1 MDSTIWIIAFSKYSK
16 TCDQLFRM
24 IEELDVT
31 TPFQLLDIDNKKLRK
46 RIKSTS
52 NFSIEYVPCVIS
64 VNSMGIASQY
74 EGQKAFEIVKRMSPQ
89 PPPPPP
95 PPQRVQHVQVEPSQP
110 SQQQTPPPPTFEQQ
124 GVTPIENL
132 MDEPPMDVSG
142 GGKGS
147 AIKGNKLS
155 VSQIMKNAPKDEPVQ
170 QVQLP
175 TIEQKSGGSK
185 ISVSEIMSQYQ

>member
-24 IEELDVT
+24 IEELNVT

-74 EGQKAFEIVKRMSPQ
+74 EGQKAFEIVKRMSPP

-95 PPQRVQHVQVEPSQP
+95 PPQRVQHVQLEPSQP
-110 SQQQTPPPPTFEQQ
+110 SQQQAPPPPTFEQQ

-132 MDEPPMDVSG
+132 MAEPPMDVSG

-185 ISVSEIMSQYQ
+185 ISVSEIMSQYE

>member
-24 IEELDVT
+24 IEELNVT

-74 EGQKAFEIVKRMSPQ
+74 EGQKAFEIVKRMSPP

-110 SQQQTPPPPTFEQQ
+110 SQQQASPPPTFEQQ

-132 MDEPPMDVSG
+132 MAEPPMDVSG

-185 ISVSEIMSQYQ
+185 ISVSEIMSQYE

>member
-1 MDSTIWIIAFSKYSK
+1 
-16 TCDQLFRM
+16 M
-24 IEELDVT
+24 IEELNVT

-74 EGQKAFEIVKRMSPQ
+74 EGQKAFEIVKRMSP
-89 PPPPPP
+89 PPPPS
-95 PPQRVQHVQVEPSQP
+95 PQRVQHVQVEPSQP
-110 SQQQTPPPPTFEQQ
+110 PQQQAPPPPTFEQQ

-132 MDEPPMDVSG
+132 MDEPPMDASG

-147 AIKGNKLS
+147 AIKGNKIS
-155 VSQIMKNAPKDEPVQ
+155 VSHIMKNAPKDEPVQ

>member
-24 IEELDVT
+24 IEELDVP
-31 TPFQLLDIDNKKLRK
+31 TPFQLLDIDNKSLRK
-46 RIKSTS
+46 RIKSNT

-74 EGQKAFEIVKRMSPQ
+74 EGQKAFEIVKRMCP

-95 PPQRVQHVQVEPSQP
+95 PPQKPQYTQVEPIQP
-110 SQQQTPPPPTFEQQ
+110 QQPPPAPTFEQ

-132 MDEPPMDVSG
+132 MDDTPMESLG
-142 GGKGS
+142 GSKGS

>member
-16 TCDQLFRM
+16 TCDQLFQM
-24 IEELDVT
+24 IEDLNVS
-31 TPFQLLDIDNKKLRK
+31 TPFQLLDIDNKNLRK

-74 EGQKAFEIVKRMSPQ
+74 EGQKAFEIVKRMSP
-89 PPPPPP
+89 PPPP

-110 SQQQTPPPPTFEQQ
+110 LQQQQAPPPPTFEQQ

-132 MDEPPMDVSG
+132 MDEPPMDAS

-147 AIKGNKLS
+147 AIKGNKMS
-155 VSQIMKNAPKDEPVQ
+155 VSQIMKNAPKHEPVQ
-170 QVQLP
+170 QVQVP
-175 TIEQKSGGSK
+175 EIEQKSGGSK